1 MLGSSDVSWDW
12 RITYTADRDFI
23 LIIPHDTLDMHYER
37 DQFVYSEGSQQITAI
52 VYDGLC
58 KTTPICM

>member
-1 MLGSSDVSWDW
+1 MLGSSDVSRDW
-12 RITYTADRDFI
+12 RITYSDRDFI
-23 LIIPHDTLDMHYER
+23 LIIPHATLSGMHYER
-37 DQFVYSEGSQQITAI
+37 DQFVYSEVSQQITAT